1 MHLGHLLDSV
11 ERADPIELLGERFDL
26 VTVARARHAADA
38 AGESL
43 PAYAQL
49 AVRQFVMGADEEA
62 WAQVVGRIQDG
73 EAPEGACL
81 EAMLRHRL
89 GDRM

>member
-1 MHLGHLLDSV
+1 MQLGRLLDSV

-49 AVRQFVMGADEEA
+49 AVRQFVASASEEA
-62 WAQVVGRIQDG
+62 WAQVVGRMQDG
-73 EAPEGACL
+73 EAAEGACL

-89 GDRM
+89 GDRA